1 MDGADWRGKAI
12 PRDPTS
18 AQSEF
23 PPFLKKLRKND
34 INLLIWNSRYS
45 KYKKMKPVVLNGNR
59 GNPKNFKLSPAANLP
74 TYKCTLSSQIITK
87 Y

>member
-23 PPFLKKLRKND
+23 PPFLKKLRKKND

-45 KYKKMKPVVLNGNR
+45 KYKNSNQWYLMVTAVTHAE
-59 GNPKNFKLSPAANLP
+59 F
-74 TYKCTLSSQIITK
+74 QIISSRESA
-87 Y
+87 YI

>member
-34 INLLIWNSRYS
+34 INLLIWNSRHS
-45 KYKKMKPVVLNGNR
+45 KYKNKNQWYLMVLNGTSVIAVTH
-59 GNPKNFKLSPAANLP
+59 GM
-74 TYKCTLSSQIITK
+74 
-87 Y
+87 